1 MASDSIYDAP
11 NPDAPEQQPAFV
23 LQRPPGQ
30 QRSQIARLL
39 WSILVAVLLFFALA
53 AGIAGGAVLG
63 GIGGGLIALALG
75 LAYLA
80 HLIDSA

>member
-1 MASDSIYDAP
+1 VSDSIFDAP

-30 QRSQIARLL
+30 RSNLAHLL
-39 WSILVAVLLFFALA
+39 WATLVAVLLFFALCA
-53 AGIAGGAVLG
+53 AVAGGALLG
-63 GIGGGLIALALG
+63 GVGGALLALAVS
-75 LAYLA
+75 LAYIA